1 MSLTERIT
9 EDMKA
14 AMRSG
19 EKLRLETLRSLRAAM
34 LELQKSGKEVSAE
47 DELKAVM
54 NQGKRR
60 KDAIEQYR
68 NASRNDLAEKEEAEL
83 KVIEEYL
90 PQQLGEEEVRNE
102 VRRIIGEVGAK
113 GPDDFK
119 SVMPKAMAAMRGR
132 ADGARVQAVV
142 REELQN
148 ASAA

>member
-9 EDMKA
+9 EDMKS
-14 AMRSG
+14 AMRAG

-34 LELQKSGKEVSAE
+34 LELQKSGREVSAE

-68 NASRNDLAEKEEAEL
+68 NANRNDLAEKEEAEL

-90 PQQLGEEEVRNE
+90 PQQLGEEEVRSE

-119 SVMPKAMAAMRGR
+119 SVMPKAMAAMRG
-132 ADGARVQAVV
+132 
-142 REELQN
+142 
-148 ASAA
+148 